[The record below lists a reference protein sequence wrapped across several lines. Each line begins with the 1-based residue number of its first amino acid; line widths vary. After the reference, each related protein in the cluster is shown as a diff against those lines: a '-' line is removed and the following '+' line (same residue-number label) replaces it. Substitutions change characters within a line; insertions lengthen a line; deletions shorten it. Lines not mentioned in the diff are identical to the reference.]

1 MILFL
6 LIQTE
11 YEGSDIAEKF
21 ICNLLSA
28 MIALILDCFINLIR
42 LSANNALK
50 QQKSAK

>member
-21 ICNLLSA
+21 ICNLFSA
-28 MIALILDCFINLIR
+28 MIALILDCFILIR

-50 QQKSAK
+50 QHKSAK